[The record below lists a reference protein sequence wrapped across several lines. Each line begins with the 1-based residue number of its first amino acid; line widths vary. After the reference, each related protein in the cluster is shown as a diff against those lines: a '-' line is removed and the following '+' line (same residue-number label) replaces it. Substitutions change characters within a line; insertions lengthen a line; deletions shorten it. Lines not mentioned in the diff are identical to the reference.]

1 VLPGHVHDHV
11 VRQGFDEPVA
21 ITSLHA
27 GEELLHQFL
36 VFLRAQVSFLSQPS
50 RLASPSVAHPC
61 AACMLT
67 LALADELRD
76 GNTAF
81 LIEPALDEARSKQFR
96 LAGRLD

>member
-1 VLPGHVHDHV
+1 
-11 VRQGFDEPVA
+11 
-21 ITSLHA
+21 
-27 GEELLHQFL
+27 
-36 VFLRAQVSFLSQPS
+36 
-50 RLASPSVAHPC
+50 
-61 AACMLT
+61 MLT